1 MSQVRKS
8 VGSKPGSCNAR
19 GYTAC
24 SIGGGFVGPKYNF
37 SSLSSAGGNTIHH
50 SSGKLKSTG
59 SLYCLGGH
67 KRTSVSSGRVLGSTL
82 GTSKGFGTDTFPVC
96 PPGGIQ
102 KVTVN
107 QILLQPLNVDIDPNI
122 QKVRSAERDQIKC
135 LNNKFAGFIDKV
147 RFLEQQNQI
156 LATKWN
162 FLQEKSHKLS
172 SRRDTIKPLFDAYIN
187 NLQRQLDGLKNEKC
201 RLDGDLKNMQDV
213 VEEFKSKYEEEI
225 NKRTCAENEFVAL
238 KKDVDVLYIKKA
250 EMEAKEES
258 LANEI
263 SFLRNIFDAELAQQ
277 QDCMSDVNVVLCMDN
292 NRELDLNGLIAECK
306 AQYEEIAVRSK
317 AEAEAAYSKKFQQ
330 LKDAAG
336 HHGDNLRSSKTEI
349 QDLNTMI
356 KRLQAEIECVKR
368 QIAGLQAAICDAESR
383 GDATL
388 KDARCKMAELEAV
401 LQKARE
407 DLALQLKEYQEL
419 LRVKLALDVEIAT
432 YRTLLEG
439 EESRMHGEITNDVKI
454 SVYTTGKLGSSN
466 AECISSCSLKNSGS
480 ILAGVE
486 APKCAS
492 VCAPKCAPKCA
503 LSTKPCGTTCTK
515 PRY

>member
-1 MSQVRKS
+1 MSQVRQS
-8 VGSKPGSCNAR
+8 LSSKPGSCNVR

-37 SSLSSAGGNTIHH
+37 SSLSSAGGNPITY

-67 KRTSVSSGRVLGSTL
+67 KRTSISSGRVLGSTL
-82 GTSKGFGTDTFPVC
+82 GTSKGFGTDSFPVC

-107 QILLQPLNVDIDPNI
+107 QILLQPLNVEIDPNI
-122 QKVRSAERDQIKC
+122 QKVRTAERDQIKG

-156 LATKWN
+156 LGTKWN
-162 FLQEKSHKLS
+162 FLQEKSQKLC
-172 SRRDTIKPLFDAYIN
+172 SRRDTIKPLFDAYIT
-187 NLQRQLDGLKNEKC
+187 NLQRQLEGLRSEKC
-201 RLDGDLKNMQDV
+201 RLDGELKNMQDV

-225 NKRTCAENEFVAL
+225 NKRTCTENEFVAL
-238 KKDVDVLYIKKA
+238 KKDVDILYMKKA
-250 EMEAKEES
+250 ELEAKEES
-258 LANEI
+258 LGNEI
-263 SFLRNIFDAELAQQ
+263 NFLRNIFDAELAEL
-277 QDCMSDVNVVLCMDN
+277 QDCLSDINVVLSMDN
-292 NRELDLNGLIAECK
+292 NRDLDLNGLIAECK
-306 AQYEEIAVRSK
+306 AQYEEIAARSK
-317 AEAEAAYSKKFQQ
+317 TEAEAAYSKKFQQ
-330 LKDAAG
+330 LKEAAG
-336 HHGDNLRSSKTEI
+336 QHGDNLRSSKTEI

-356 KRLQAEIECVKR
+356 KRLQSEIECVKK

-383 GDATL
+383 GEATL
-388 KDARCKMAELEAV
+388 KDANCKMSELEAV
-401 LQKARE
+401 LQKAKE
-407 DLALQLKEYQEL
+407 DLAIQLREYQEL

-454 SVYTTGKLGSSN
+454 SVYSTKKLGDSN
-466 AECISSCSLKNSGS
+466 AECISTCNLKSSGS

-486 APKCAS
+486 APKCAPM
-492 VCAPKCAPKCA
+492 CAPKCAQPP
-503 LSTKPCGTTCTK
+503 KPCGTAYAK
-515 PRY
+515 LGY